1 MKFMNL
7 FMDNGIA
14 LKYLLWILSYDNT
27 YTIVGF
33 LIWQCKLACFKA
45 LWLCLTALFLVY
57 LLLDMSGLAVLQKC
71 SLIVSPPLQI
81 SRFIR

>member
-14 LKYLLWILSYDNT
+14 LKYLLWILSYDNN

-33 LIWQCKLACFKA
+33 FIWQCKLACF
-45 LWLCLTALFLVY
+45 
-57 LLLDMSGLAVLQKC
+57 
-71 SLIVSPPLQI
+71 
-81 SRFIR
+81 